1 MSGNSH
7 FILCALYLCLLVL
20 CSFGHSSCYTS
31 IKQSGVA
38 SHKQQLV
45 GQQKKQQQFF
55 RSMRK
60 SARVATKKKAA
71 SLDVAADAP
80 TKTENQQTFD
90 WRKSLEVTT
99 YLGLWYLFSGYY
111 NIYNKKALNMLKL
124 PW

>member
-1 MSGNSH
+1 
-7 FILCALYLCLLVL
+7 
-20 CSFGHSSCYTS
+20 
-31 IKQSGVA
+31 
-38 SHKQQLV
+38 
-45 GQQKKQQQFF
+45 
-55 RSMRK
+55 MRK